1 MQRDSVRLIAGL
13 VLGAVL
19 LAWFLSTIHWPEL
32 RAALANVNLVWV
44 AVATGILLLEWVLR
58 TARWHVLLRP
68 VLERPAFRDLF
79 IATLIGGA
87 ANTLLPA
94 RGGDLARPLVAC
106 RRTGAPLPAVIAS
119 AVLERLFDLLGL
131 VFVFLM
137 MSMVLPEEPAS
148 EEGLVTNLKRY
159 GLLFGSVGLTG
170 IVALIIFARR
180 GDALWE
186 ALARRAGEPHEK
198 QSFTQRLFGMARSFG
213 DGLQTMRR
221 NRDIAICG
229 VLSLILWT
237 NGALA
242 VHALFWA
249 FDINLPFGAAC
260 FTAVAIAL
268 AVVLPQAPGFVGVF
282 HMAIEKTMVLWGL
295 DVTNSK
301 AFAIIFWAVSF
312 LPVTALGLAAIWHEG
327 LSLGALVKQKNA
339 KNKAEA
345 APL

>member
-1 MQRDSVRLIAGL
+1 MQRDTIRLVAGL

-32 RAALANVNLVWV
+32 RGALAEVNLLWV
-44 AVATGILLLEWVLR
+44 AAATGILLFEWILR
-58 TARWHVLLRP
+58 TARWHILMRP
-68 VLERPAFRDLF
+68 LVSRPAFKDLF
-79 IATLIGGA
+79 LATLVGGA

-94 RGGDLARPLVAC
+94 RGGDIARPLVAC
-106 RRTGAPLPAVIAS
+106 RRTGASLPAVLAS
-119 AVLERLFDLLGL
+119 TVLERLFDLLGL

-137 MSMVLPEEPAS
+137 MSMVLPEEPQS
-148 EEGLVTNLKRY
+148 EEGLVKNLKTY
-159 GLLFGSVGLTG
+159 GLLFGSLGLGG
-170 IVALIIFARR
+170 IFALIIFARR

-186 ALARRAGEPHEK
+186 TLARRGPKPDEPATVLQK
-198 QSFTQRLFGMARSFG
+198 LFGMARSFG

-221 NRDIAICG
+221 NRDIAICIG
-229 VLSLILWT
+229 LSLLLWT

-242 VHALFWA
+242 VQALFWA
-249 FDINLPFGAAC
+249 FDIDLPFGAAC

-312 LPVTALGLAAIWHEG
+312 LPVTALGLAAIWNEG
-327 LSLGALVKQKNA
+327 LSLSGLAKQNDA
-339 KNKAEA
+339 GDDTRAGSS
-345 APL
+345 

>member
-1 MQRDSVRLIAGL
+1 
-13 VLGAVL
+13 
-19 LAWFLSTIHWPEL
+19 
-32 RAALANVNLVWV
+32 
-44 AVATGILLLEWVLR
+44 
-58 TARWHVLLRP
+58 
-68 VLERPAFRDLF
+68 
-79 IATLIGGA
+79 
-87 ANTLLPA
+87 
-94 RGGDLARPLVAC
+94 
-106 RRTGAPLPAVIAS
+106 
-119 AVLERLFDLLGL
+119 
-131 VFVFLM
+131 
-137 MSMVLPEEPAS
+137 
-148 EEGLVTNLKRY
+148 VTR
-159 GLLFGSVGLTG
+159 
-170 IVALIIFARR
+170 
-180 GDALWE
+180 
-186 ALARRAGEPHEK
+186 
-198 QSFTQRLFGMARSFG
+198 
-213 DGLQTMRR
+213 
-221 NRDIAICG
+221 C
-229 VLSLILWT
+229 LWT